1 MSMMRP
7 ILPLSTFC
15 LLFAACE
22 VPKAV
27 VVEENPPTR
36 ANTKPTESDAPSEA
50 DLPPLPTEPR
60 PGLRL
65 PPNLTRFPEEGD
77 FKPGAAAQPSGGG
90 AAPVISSPPPAKE

>member
-1 MSMMRP
+1 MMRP
-7 ILPLSTFC
+7 ILPLSAFC

-22 VPKAV
+22 APKAV
-27 VVEENPPTR
+27 LVEENEPTR
-36 ANTKPTESDAPSEA
+36 ASTKPTGSDVTSEA
-50 DLPPLPTEPR
+50 DLPPLPAESR

-77 FKPGAAAQPSGGG
+77 FKPGAAAQPAGG